1 MTYKKILKFAILAFA
16 VTLLVSNA
24 AYAKPFTEAFKGGLA
39 SINSFFESGQ
49 YKVYSKVIDFF
60 IFSLLFISLYNIGAM
75 HVFKDIKRPERII
88 VIILGLI
95 TAFLLVIGGYSI
107 ILLLPFVNWFLYV
120 LIFLFWWW
128 LLK

>member
-1 MTYKKILKFAILAFA
+1 MTHKKIIKYALLAFA
-16 VTLLVSNA
+16 VILFVSNI

-39 SINSFFESGQ
+39 RINSFFESGQ
-49 YKVYSKVIDFF
+49 YEAYSRVIDFF
-60 IFSLLFISLYNIGAM
+60 IFSVLFISLFSAGAK
-75 HVFKDIKRPERII
+75 HVFKDIKRPERVI

-107 ILLLPFVNWFLYV
+107 ISLLPFVNWFLYA

-128 LLK
+128 VLK